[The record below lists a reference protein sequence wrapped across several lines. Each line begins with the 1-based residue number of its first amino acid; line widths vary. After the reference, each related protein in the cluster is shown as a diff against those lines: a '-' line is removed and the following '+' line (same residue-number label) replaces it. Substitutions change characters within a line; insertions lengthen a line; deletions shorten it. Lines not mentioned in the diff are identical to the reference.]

1 MLKGIVL
8 ATSFVGSAWA
18 GFALSAEP
26 LRLPA
31 ADPVPKVPARDA
43 TTTGDRPAEPS
54 ATGRTAAASPAVP
67 LGDADTGSGIRKK
80 PAVDS
85 GKPLRLTFEDISA
98 WDLDPKDIQVPAS
111 ITALHGRTV
120 DLVGYMLPRG
130 SIDAVKEFSLVRDI
144 ASCCFGQSPLPQHIV
159 ECTFEEGKH
168 VAYVPGP
175 VRVRGVFRV
184 EEHRLGQYL
193 ISVFAMTVTDC
204 VEVR

>member
-1 MLKGIVL
+1 MLKAVL
-8 ATSFVGSAWA
+8 LAAVFGGSAWA
-18 GFALSAEP
+18 GFAIAAEP
-26 LRLPA
+26 IRLPA
-31 ADPVPKVPARDA
+31 SEPAPGPVPPRA
-43 TTTGDRPAEPS
+43 AEPAAPKPGPAAPAS
-54 ATGRTAAASPAVP
+54 AGS
-67 LGDADTGSGIRKK
+67 LGDADTGSSGRKAPADSAQPIRL
-80 PAVDS
+80 S
-85 GKPLRLTFEDISA
+85 FEDISA
-98 WDLDPKDIQVPAS
+98 GDLDPKDIQVPAS

-144 ASCCFGQSPLPQHIV
+144 ASCCFGQAPTPQHIV

>member
-1 MLKGIVL
+1 MLKAVL
-8 ATSFVGSAWA
+8 LAAVFGGSAWA
-18 GFALSAEP
+18 GFAIAAEP
-26 LRLPA
+26 IRLPA
-31 ADPVPKVPARDA
+31 SEPATARPAGGSTASDPAATTPVPGVAA
-43 TTTGDRPAEPS
+43 PS
-54 ATGRTAAASPAVP
+54 AAPGT
-67 LGDADTGSGIRKK
+67 LGDADTGSAGRKATTDSAKPIRL
-80 PAVDS
+80 S
-85 GKPLRLTFEDISA
+85 FEDISA

-144 ASCCFGQSPLPQHIV
+144 GSCCFGQSPLPQHIV

>member
-1 MLKGIVL
+1 MLKAILL
-8 ATSFVGSAWA
+8 AAVFGGSAWA
-18 GFALSAEP
+18 GFAIAAEP
-26 LRLPA
+26 IRLPA
-31 ADPVPKVPARDA
+31 SEPAPAPARPP
-43 TTTGDRPAEPS
+43 G
-54 ATGRTAAASPAVP
+54 GAAASDPALPKPGLAVP
-67 LGDADTGSGIRKK
+67 ASAGTLGDADTGNSVRKT
-80 PAVDS
+80 PADT
-85 GKPLRLTFEDISA
+85 GKPIRLSFEDISA

-111 ITALHGRTV
+111 ISALHGRTV

-144 ASCCFGQSPLPQHIV
+144 ASCCFGQAPMPQHIV
-159 ECTFEEGKH
+159 ECTFEEGKT